1 MRSWERRGS
10 MRATM
15 GLENGDITAL
25 RRELT
30 QELGQDDLVEEP
42 DHGPPNPPPAFA
54 HDVRS
59 KPPPRT
65 PVEQVRRARE
75 WVEECE
81 RELRDQPDIR
91 RAARLYFEMA
101 RTCERPLRDA
111 RRALQYYQAAFE
123 RAPDYIP
130 AIRATRRL
138 LLGSRMFPDALALF
152 DAEVR
157 VTRQPR
163 DKATLFLLKGR
174 LLEDVLGN
182 REAAEEAYQTARALD
197 RSHAAILHATEQRA
211 FAKRTWA
218 DVDRNL
224 AELANAAASDG
235 NHRAALMVRRAQLV
249 ESRQERPEQA
259 AELYETALQLDPN
272 ATIAVQALK
281 RLYYSQRR
289 WRDLIRTLEAEARLA
304 IDPRNQASS
313 LYRAARIHAEH
324 LGNRD
329 EAIRVLEQARRLRP
343 DDPLILA
350 ELARHYQ
357 ASQRFQALVET
368 LEALTDA
375 TDDDAERL
383 TFTQRIARLYEEEL
397 RDVDQAIVWHER
409 AVELNPTSLSS
420 LQALSLLYRVRG
432 AWPKL
437 IEMCLREARYTT
449 DGQRRADAHAR
460 AAEIFETK
468 LSGVDEAVDHYHR
481 ALNAMPDHSTAFK
494 ALARLLSDINR
505 PKELIQLYENALD
518 RTTGTRAV
526 AYLLKIAQIY
536 EDILAEHALA
546 AQTYKRVLQQDS
558 SHLTAVHAWQRSAA
572 RAQRPRELLEALDYE
587 INLTVERDRLVGLLH
602 RAGEVLEE
610 QLDDRD
616 EAIIRYRRALEKDP
630 RHIPTLSS
638 LGRLYYA
645 AGRWNDLLDVYGQE
659 LRLTSS
665 KNRRVALLQKMAE
678 ISRDRL
684 GSNEDA
690 LRYHREAI
698 KVDPG
703 HAPSLQELARQLRE
717 RGAWEELV
725 DILELQLRNSSASR
739 VRARAAFL
747 LGQAYE
753 EHLEDRTKA
762 VTSYEAAVSADS
774 SYRPAVDAL
783 ARVRAEEHDWAHLL
797 SDLDRE
803 LKLTDDPGQR
813 IALQARKAQVLE
825 RQDKH
830 RQAIAAWEEVL
841 SIDDRHLGALLALEQ
856 LYRQVG
862 AWESLCGVYSTQAE
876 VFQQPSARVAALYEL
891 ARLLEHQGLGERQD
905 IVGAYRRVLEAA
917 PSDLGALLQLER
929 LASDSQDAEL
939 LTEVDSLFAES
950 AQDRAVLAA
959 HRARLAERAESS
971 DVGEAI
977 EQFRAAATADPHHIG
992 AARGLTRVAQET
1004 DDPNALVD
1012 ALRREAVSE
1021 RDGKVASDLYVQSA
1035 LVRLERAGDHDG
1047 ARSDFER
1054 ALELSPDSEPAAE
1067 GLIDVLTVDGN
1078 WSALVDRL
1086 SQAAS
1091 SASSVDRASALWL
1104 EVSRTQSEELGD
1116 IAGAI
1121 RTLQRVLK
1129 VEPRHLDALERLS
1142 LLFRSNESWHEA
1154 AATMEQLLAAAPES
1168 DQLQRIQLEVAQ
1180 LYRER
1185 LGMPEKA
1192 LRHVESLLASDPSH
1206 AFALRELSL
1215 VHEELGQIPE
1225 ALQVTRHLLEVDV
1238 HEAHYGDALV
1248 RLGNLEHAA
1257 GNAAEALEALERAIE
1272 LDGPRSKA
1280 TVQLEQLCD
1289 TIDDWRGYADALGR
1303 YEPSDEPDRVRTV
1316 LEVARILSDQCG
1328 DEAAA
1333 IGVLTST
1340 LEEGVSSGDLRRELA
1355 VRLRKRGDSV
1365 GAVGHLQA
1373 VLTADPLREDV
1384 WRELARTYE
1393 SKGRA
1398 QEARIASLPLRLLG
1412 VEDEEDRRRIEAVSP
1427 APAHARPKSLRG
1439 QVLDQ
1444 LGTPRAEDEAAG
1456 ALLAALSPALAKLYP
1471 PELESYGLTTRDRLA
1486 TEANHPLRD
1495 IANRIA
1501 TTLDVRSFDLFLHR
1515 VRNRGITVEFGTQPA
1530 LLVPA
1535 AIMEKSPSS
1544 QTFLL
1549 ARPLTQIARGYHA
1562 IEKLTPRELDVLLAS
1577 AARTVKSDF
1586 GTGLTSEEFLNE
1598 QARRLQRAIPRRD
1611 RRRVRETAL
1620 AYAQARRVKFERWV
1634 NAAERTAVRV
1644 ALLLCDELEPL
1655 AEDIRSRATAG
1666 RETEGVDDHPAYRD
1680 ALSFWASPAAMHL
1693 REHMGLITPP

>member
-1 MRSWERRGS
+1 
-10 MRATM
+10 M
-15 GLENGDITAL
+15 GLEDGDITAL

-42 DHGPPNPPPAFA
+42 DGAGPPIPPPSF
-54 HDVRS
+54 VQESLS

-65 PVEQVRRARE
+65 AADRMRRARE

-81 RELRDQPDIR
+81 RELRDQPDVR

-101 RTCERPLRDA
+101 RTCESPLKDT
-111 RRALQYYQAAFE
+111 RRALQYYQAALE
-123 RAPDYIP
+123 RAPDYVP

-138 LLGSRMFPDALALF
+138 LLGARMFPDALALF
-152 DAEVR
+152 DAEAR
-157 VTRQPR
+157 VTRQSR

-197 RSHAAILHATEQRA
+197 RTHAAILHATEQRA
-211 FAKRTWA
+211 FAKQTWE

-224 AELANAAASDG
+224 AELANAAASDD
-235 NHRAALMVRRAQLV
+235 NLRAALLIRRAQLL
-249 ESRQERPEQA
+249 ESRQQRPEQA
-259 AELYETALQLDPN
+259 AELYETALQLDPK
-272 ATIAVQALK
+272 ATIAVQQLK
-281 RLYYSQRR
+281 RLYYGQRR
-289 WRDLIRTLEAEARLA
+289 WRDLIRTLEAEAKLA
-304 IDPRNQASS
+304 LDPPNQASS

-329 EAIRVLEQARRLRP
+329 EAIRMLEQARRLRP

-350 ELARHYQ
+350 ELARHYE
-357 ASQRFQALVET
+357 ASQQLQALVET
-368 LEALTDA
+368 LEALTEA
-375 TDDDAERL
+375 TDDEAERL

-432 AWPKL
+432 AWSKL

-449 DGQRRADAHAR
+449 DALRRADAYAR

-468 LSGVDEAVDHYHR
+468 LNGIDEAVEHYHR

-494 ALARLLSDINR
+494 ALARLLSDIHR
-505 PKELIQLYENALD
+505 PKELVQLYENALD
-518 RTTGTRAV
+518 RATGMRAV
-526 AYLLKIAQIY
+526 SYLLKIAQIY
-536 EDILAEHALA
+536 EDVLAEHALA

-558 SHLTAVHAWQRSAA
+558 SHLAAVHAWQRSAS
-572 RAQRPRELLEALDYE
+572 RAQRPRELLDALDYE

-602 RAGEVLEE
+602 RAGEVLDE

-616 EAIIRYRRALEKDP
+616 EAIVRYRRALEKDP

-659 LRLTSS
+659 LRLTSA
-665 KNRRVALLQKMAE
+665 KNRRVALLEKMAE

-725 DILELQLRNSSASR
+725 DVLELQLRNSSASR
-739 VRARAAFL
+739 FRSRSAFL

-753 EHLEDRTKA
+753 EHLDDRTKA

-783 ARVRAEEHDWAHLL
+783 ARVRAEEHDWTHLL

-803 LKLTDDPGQR
+803 LKLTEDPGQR

-830 RQAIAAWEEVL
+830 RQAIQAWEEVL
-841 SIDDRHLGALLALEQ
+841 AIDDRHLGALLALEQ

-876 VFQQPSARVAALYEL
+876 VLEQPSARVATLYEL
-891 ARLLEHQGLGERQD
+891 ARLLEHQGLGERAE
-905 IVGAYRRVLEAA
+905 IVDAYRRVLDAT
-917 PSDLGALLQLER
+917 PSDLGALLELER
-929 LASDSQDAEL
+929 LAADIQDLEL
-939 LTEVDSLFAES
+939 LAEVDSLFAES
-950 AQDRAVLAA
+950 AQDPAVQAA
-959 HRARLAERAESS
+959 HRARLAERAEGSAVS
-971 DVGEAI
+971 EAI
-977 EQFRAAATADPHHIG
+977 EHFRAAATADPHHIG

-1012 ALRREAVSE
+1012 ALRREAASE
-1021 RDGKVASDLYVQSA
+1021 RDNKAASALYVQSA
-1035 LVRLERAGDHDG
+1035 LVRLERTGDSDG
-1047 ARSDFER
+1047 ARADFER
-1054 ALELSPDSEPAAE
+1054 ALELWPDSEHAAE
-1067 GLIDVLTVDGN
+1067 GLIDVLGVDGN

-1091 SASSVDRASALWL
+1091 STGSVDRATALWL
-1104 EVSRTQSEELGD
+1104 EVSQIQGGDLGEV
-1116 IAGAI
+1116 AGAI
-1121 RTLQRVLK
+1121 RTLQRILK
-1129 VEPRHLDALERLS
+1129 VEPRHLGALERLA
-1142 LLFRSNESWHEA
+1142 LLFRSTESWHEA

-1168 DQLQRIQLEVAQ
+1168 GQLQRVLLELAQ

-1185 LGMPEKA
+1185 LDMPEKA
-1192 LRHVESLLASDPSH
+1192 FRHVESVLASDPSH
-1206 AFALRELSL
+1206 VLALRELSL
-1215 VHEELGQIPE
+1215 VHEQLGQIPE
-1225 ALQVTRHLLEVDV
+1225 ALQVARHL
-1238 HEAHYGDALV
+1238 HEINEGQADHADALL
-1248 RLGNLEHAA
+1248 RLGQLESAA
-1257 GNAAEALEALERAIE
+1257 GNAANARAVLERAIE
-1272 LDGPRSKA
+1272 LEGPRGEA
-1280 TVQLEQLCD
+1280 ALQLEQLCT
-1289 TIDDWRGYADALGR
+1289 TINDWRSYADALGR
-1303 YEPSDEPDRVRTV
+1303 YQASDEPGHVTAV
-1316 LEVARILSDQCG
+1316 LEIARILSDHCG

-1333 IGVLTST
+1333 IRT
-1340 LEEGVSSGDLRRELA
+1340 LSSALEDGVSSADLRRELA
-1355 VRLRKRGDSV
+1355 VRLRKRGDSA
-1365 GAVGHLQA
+1365 GAVGHLQE
-1373 VLTADPLREDV
+1373 VLIADPLREDI
-1384 WRELARTYE
+1384 WRELAVTYE
-1393 SKGRA
+1393 AKGRP
-1398 QEARIASLPLRLLG
+1398 QEARIATLPLRLLG
-1412 VEDEEDRRRIEAVSP
+1412 VDDEEDRQRIAGAP
-1427 APAHARPKSLRG
+1427 TAPARARPRSLRG

-1471 PELESYGLTTRDRLA
+1471 PELESYGLATRDRLA
-1486 TEANHPLRD
+1486 TEADHPLRD

-1501 TTLDVRSFDLFLHR
+1501 ATLDVSGFDLFLHR
-1515 VRNRGITVEFGTQPA
+1515 VSNRGITIEFGAQPA
-1530 LLVPA
+1530 LLVPVT
-1535 AIMEKSPSS
+1535 IMEKSASS
-1544 QTFLL
+1544 QAFLL

-1577 AARTVKSDF
+1577 AARTVKPDF
-1586 GTGLTSEEFLNE
+1586 GAGLTSEEFLNE
-1598 QARRLQRAIPRRD
+1598 QTRRLQRAIPRRD

-1620 AYAQARRVKFERWV
+1620 AYAGARRIKFERWV
-1634 NAAERTAVRV
+1634 KAAERTATRV

-1655 AEDIRSRATAG
+1655 VQDIRSRIAPERG
-1666 RETEGVDDHPAYRD
+1666 TESTTPEDHPAYRE
-1680 ALSFWASPAAMHL
+1680 ALSFWASAPAMHL
-1693 REHMGLITPP
+1693 REHMGLITQP